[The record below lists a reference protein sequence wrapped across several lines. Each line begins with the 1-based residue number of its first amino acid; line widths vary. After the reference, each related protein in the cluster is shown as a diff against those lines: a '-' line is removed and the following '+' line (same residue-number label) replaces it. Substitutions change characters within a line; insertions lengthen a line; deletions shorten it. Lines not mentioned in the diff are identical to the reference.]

1 MHCIA
6 NARSDLT
13 TKQMSVGVA
22 LAQANVGVIFAKCAD
37 LCPLLLG
44 TGSGTDGHGVKEG
57 IAERMLRKQKT
68 PQKAGFLMVAMGG
81 LEPPTHYEGEEDE
94 IPGWPLIYV
103 NPVNHFIRYVA
114 KFDLTN

>member
-57 IAERMLRKQKT
+57 IAERMLRQQK
-68 PQKAGFLMVAMGG
+68 PRIKRGSNGWLWV
-81 LEPPTHYEGEEDE
+81 E
-94 IPGWPLIYV
+94 ILPLDPCIM
-103 NPVNHFIRYVA
+103 RA
-114 KFDLTN
+114 KKMKYLDGH